1 MIIKS
6 STALRND
13 YGTISELAHDEAEP
27 IYITK
32 NGEGDLVV
40 MSIEAFEQ
48 REHTRCHA
56 LCHRPVGSQA
66 HGNPGASKAAAPTP
80 CRHRNFSSW
89 RVRPPSVSWKK
100 SHNCTG
106 ILSDQI
112 LHVKSQTKF
121 LMRFPGWSFSRCPAH
136 FPAIKRCSGM
146 GIAMLSRESTS
157 AYTAF
162 WVILSTFI
170 TLRMVPAII
179 RSCSSVF
186 CGMKKSKCI
195 HVFTLPLLYCIESIP
210 IIQFLLRKEVIA

>member
-48 REHTRCHA
+48 REEALKLRARLEAGWCPYLHA
-56 LCHRPVGSQA
+56 GRIAQA
-66 HGNPGASKAAAPTP
+66 AGGDLSAWLSLSFLN
-80 CRHRNFSSW
+80 
-89 RVRPPSVSWKK
+89 PPSVSWKK

-195 HVFTLPLLYCIESIP
+195 HVFTLPLLYCAESIP